1 MSKVKIKYTE
11 NPTVIKFEFDDFI
24 IPAGNH
30 QFENIDQAKQSPL
43 AKQLFYL
50 PFVKTIYMSG
60 NFVAI
65 ERYQIIEWPDVA
77 QEVAQQIEHF
87 LANGGK
93 IIDEP
98 LSTSKKAVTVYA
110 EMTPNPATI
119 KFVTN
124 FLLTKTA
131 VTFNNIDQT
140 KPSPLA
146 RALFEM
152 PYVKELYFTENY
164 VSITKYELYT
174 WENITMEIR
183 LFIKEFFENGGLA
196 IDENQLEFVPSAT
209 LTNNAFDKLGDTAQ
223 KIVSI
228 LDEYV
233 KPAVAAD
240 GGNIAFDSF
249 DETQKRVKVMLQGAC
264 NGCPSSTFTLKS
276 GIENMLKD
284 MLQDDQITVEAING

>member
-11 NPTVIKFEFDDFI
+11 NPTVIKFEFEDFI
-24 IPAGNH
+24 IPAGH
-30 QFENIDQAKQSPL
+30 HHFENIDQAKNSPL

-50 PFVKTIYMSG
+50 PFVKTVYLSG
-60 NFVAI
+60 NFLAI
-65 ERYQIIEWPDVA
+65 ERYQIVEWPDVA
-77 QEVAQQIEHF
+77 EEVAAQIENF
-87 LANGGK
+87 LSGGGK
-93 IIDEP
+93 IIEEP
-98 LSTSKKAVTVYA
+98 TATSKKAVTIYA
-110 EMTPNPATI
+110 EMTPNPATM
-119 KFVTN
+119 KFVAN
-124 FLLTKTA
+124 FLLTKSS
-131 VTFNNIDQT
+131 VTFTNIDQT
-140 KPSPLA
+140 ASSALA

-164 VSITKYELYT
+164 VSITKYELYS
-174 WENITMEIR
+174 WDNITMEIR
-183 LFIKEFFENGGLA
+183 LFIKAFFENGGLA
-196 IDENQLEFVPSAT
+196 IDDTQLELVPSTTISDAS
-209 LTNNAFDKLGDTAQ
+209 FDALDETSQ

-249 DETQKRVKVMLQGAC
+249 DEAQKRVKVILQGAC

-284 MLQDDQITVEAING
+284 MLKDDQITVEAING